1 MSMLKSNGQIDPV
14 EIGMR
19 KVGSNHPAYIIAE
32 IGSNHNGSLDRA
44 KELIRQSAS
53 AGADAVKFQSWTAD
67 KIQNA
72 KEINKDGVVV
82 QSNAFSF
89 MQRYE
94 VPREW
99 HAELAEV
106 SRANGVDF
114 LSTPFDVCTGRLLK
128 SLEVP
133 AIKISS
139 SDLVYDELLEEVG
152 SYGIPILL
160 STGMATLGEIERALN
175 RIGHEKIVLFHCIA
189 MYPPM
194 FEEANLKAIQTL
206 QGAFGLPVGF
216 SDHFPGHEIDV
227 AAVALGACSLE
238 KHVTLSRTDGA
249 PDSFYA
255 LEIYE
260 LAAMVKAIRQIEAAF
275 GDGKKRCMPCEEGGL
290 VGGRRCLYA
299 ARDLSEGEVLRREDV
314 AVVRPNIGELK
325 PGHLSSV
332 IGKRLSDS
340 VPCGTPLRWSDF
352 TP

>member
-1 MSMLKSNGQIDPV
+1 MSKDFHQIGHV
-14 EIGMR
+14 QIGTR
-19 KVGSNHPAYIIAE
+19 KVGPGHPAYIIAE

-44 KELIRQSAS
+44 KELIKQSAS
-53 AGADAVKFQSWTAD
+53 AGADAVKFQSWIAD
-67 KIQNA
+67 KIQNK
-72 KEINKDGVVV
+72 KEVNKDGSLVP
-82 QSNAFSF
+82 SNAYSF

-94 VPREW
+94 LTREW
-99 HAELAEV
+99 HVELAEV

-114 LSTPFDVCTGRLLK
+114 LSTPFDICTGRLLK

-152 SYGIPILL
+152 GYGIPVLL
-160 STGMATLGEIERALN
+160 STGMATLGEVEKALGH
-175 RIGHEKIVLFHCIA
+175 IGHENIVLFHCIA
-189 MYPPM
+189 MYPPV
-194 FEEANLKAIQTL
+194 FEEANLKAIKTIEE
-206 QGAFGLPVGF
+206 AFGLPVGF

-227 AAVALGACSLE
+227 AAVALGACSIE

-255 LEIYE
+255 LEIEE

-299 ARDLSEGEVLRREDV
+299 ARDLAEGEVLRREDV

-325 PGHLSSV
+325 PAHLSSV
-332 IGKRLSDS
+332 IGRRLSAP
-340 VPCGTPLRWSDF
+340 VPCGTPLRWSHLA
-352 TP
+352 P